1 MNIITF
7 GKGVNLKLPG
17 PFVSTNDR
25 SEVDATQLWFK
36 PNQSNGPTNHRSDG
50 VLALVFGKRL

>member
-7 GKGVNLKLPG
+7 GKGVTLKLPG
-17 PFVSTNDR
+17 PFVSTNER
-25 SEVDATQLWFK
+25 NEVDATRLWSK
-36 PNQSNGPTNHRSDG
+36 PNQSNGPKNHRSDG